1 MGNIKKLLI
10 ILNGKLSD
18 NLESY
23 KNAFKKEKFFVI
35 ACDGGFLNAQKLG
48 IKPDLLI
55 GDFDSVGDLEVENK
69 IQFPVEKD
77 KSDAELAVDWGI
89 NNGFSEFEIWGALG
103 GDVDHTLFNIS
114 LLLKIEKAGKRGRIF
129 HPPLTIFLLE
139 KAGKIIGNVGDK
151 VSLYPFT
158 DVVKNVKVRGFKY
171 PLHEE
176 DIVKGSTRTLSN
188 ELIKREGWVEF
199 KEGIILVIRKQVEAH
214 QSS

>member
-35 ACDGGFLNAQKLG
+35 ACDGGFLNAKKLG

-114 LLLKIEKAGKRGRIF
+114 LLLKIEEAGKKGKIF
-129 HPPLTIFLLE
+129 HPPFSLFLLNRS
-139 KAGKIIGNVGDK
+139 GVVQGNRGDK

-158 DVVKNVKVRGFKY
+158 DVVKKVKIRGFKY
-171 PLHEE
+171 PLHGE

-188 ELIKREGWVEF
+188 ELIENKGWVEF
-199 KEGIILVIRKQVEAH
+199 EDGVILVIKKQGGVH

>member
-1 MGNIKKLLI
+1 MDDIKKLLI

-23 KNAFKKEKFFVI
+23 KSVFKKEKFFVI

-114 LLLKIEKAGKRGRIF
+114 LLLKIEKVGKRGRIF
-129 HPPLTIFLLE
+129 HPPLSIFLLE

-199 KEGIILVIRKQVEAH
+199 EKGMILVIMKQVEAH

>member
-1 MGNIKKLLI
+1 MDDIKKLLI

-23 KNAFKKEKFFVI
+23 KSVFKKEKFFVI

-77 KSDAELAVDWGI
+77 KSDAELAIDWGI

-114 LLLKIEKAGKRGRIF
+114 LLLKIEKVGKRGRIF
-129 HPPLTIFLLE
+129 HPPLSIFLLE

-171 PLHEE
+171 PLHGE
-176 DIVKGSTRTLSN
+176 DIAKGSTRTLSN

-199 KEGIILVIRKQVEAH
+199 EKGMILVIMKQVEAH